1 MTHYSPVEGPILED
15 LVVVLVAAVAVPH
28 VVLLPH
34 PRPAPAHA
42 APQHVELLPLLQV
55 NLLLG
60 DTAHLLSPVQSCKF
74 IMQIYGHSDNAR
86 GKSLFLKKLFHPISE

>member
-15 LVVVLVAAVAVPH
+15 LVVILVAAVAVPH

-34 PRPAPAHA
+34 PRPAPA

>member
-15 LVVVLVAAVAVPH
+15 LVVILVAAVAVPH

-34 PRPAPAHA
+34 PRPAPA
-42 APQHVELLPLLQV
+42 APQHVELLPLFQV

>member
-15 LVVVLVAAVAVPH
+15 LVIVLVAAVAVPH
-28 VVLLPH
+28 VVLQ
-34 PRPAPAHA
+34 PRPRHAPASA
-42 APQHVELLPLLQV
+42 APQHVELLTLLQV

-74 IMQIYGHSDNAR
+74 IMQIYGHSDNVS
-86 GKSLFLKKLFHPISE
+86 GKKVCF

>member
-1 MTHYSPVEGPILED
+1 MIHYSPVEGPILED
-15 LVVVLVAAVAVPH
+15 LVVILVAAVAVPH

-34 PRPAPAHA
+34 PRPAPA
-42 APQHVELLPLLQV
+42 APQHVELLPLFQV

>member
-15 LVVVLVAAVAVPH
+15 LVVILVAAVAVPH
-28 VVLLPH
+28 VVLLPR

-74 IMQIYGHSDNAR
+74 IMQIYMR
-86 GKSLFLKKLFHPISE
+86 E